1 MIETRIDFVLV
12 DYFAECDW
20 KQISETMWNPS
31 IVSNPFRLY
40 PWIWFPTRALEQ
52 SHTESP
58 MTHSGHDRKQS
69 IFTIL
74 QSNWNQTHR
83 HTLQWEEDSDWGIA
97 HMQSGRRI
105 VSFVNQGGDVGV
117 GQGDV
122 GTGQGDVS
130 TGQRDNT
137 NTRQGVDTTIRHK
150 VGRVVPVND
159 ETWFISLEPS
169 YLSIFTRIV
178 VVGLACK
185 KREIRVN
192 IMNYMK
198 REMKGNVGNR

>member
-58 MTHSGHDRKQS
+58 TTHSGNDRKQS
-69 IFTIL
+69 TFTIL

-83 HTLQWEEDSDWGIA
+83 HTLQWEEDSDWWIA

-105 VSFVNQGGDVGV
+105 VSFANQGGDVGV

-122 GTGQGDVS
+122 S
-130 TGQRDNT
+130 TGQRDDT
-137 NTRQGVDTTIRHK
+137 NTRRRHNHKTQSRKSRPSQRWNLIHITRTIIPIHIHSNSR
-150 VGRVVPVND
+150 
-159 ETWFISLEPS
+159 S
-169 YLSIFTRIV
+169 RI
-178 VVGLACK
+178 GL
-185 KREIRVN
+185 
-192 IMNYMK
+192 
-198 REMKGNVGNR
+198 